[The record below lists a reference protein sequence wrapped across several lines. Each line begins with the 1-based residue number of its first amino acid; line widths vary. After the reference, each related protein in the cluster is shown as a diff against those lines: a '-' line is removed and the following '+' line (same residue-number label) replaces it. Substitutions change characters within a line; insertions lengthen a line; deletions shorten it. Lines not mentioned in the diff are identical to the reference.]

1 MTRLARKV
9 AGNSWG
15 SAAQATSGNWS
26 HLPTTTGQT
35 EATNTSLNLKREQ
48 GPASQKGL
56 DLPSLTQRESLD
68 SRKLIPCIATIRPLS
83 DSASATPA
91 SSTHLADGRHG
102 ATCENYSRRRRIEKA
117 RGRMPKMR
125 YLKVH
130 SSGPKHQKV
139 GLSRRSSQIVHRSR
153 VLRPDDKY

>member
-1 MTRLARKV
+1 MTHLARKV

-26 HLPTTTGQT
+26 HRPTTAGQT

-68 SRKLIPCIATIRPLS
+68 TCKPRPWIATIRPLS

-91 SSTHLADGRHG
+91 SSTHFADGRYG
-102 ATCENYSRRRRIEKA
+102 ATCENYLRRRRIEKA
-117 RGRMPKMR
+117 IALDVPDHKKTQVQPSGGNAGRLVAASPRG
-125 YLKVH
+125 
-130 SSGPKHQKV
+130 Q
-139 GLSRRSSQIVHRSR
+139 Q
-153 VLRPDDKY
+153 